1 MKIIVCKKEID
12 IEFANTFL
20 KKLQGFMFKRNIDIC
35 LGFKTNSIHT
45 FFMKE
50 NIDILMTD
58 KNNIVLYI
66 FKSIPKNRIIIKKGV
81 YYTYEFP
88 NNFLNNSNIQI
99 NDKLIIKK

>member
-58 KNNIVLYI
+58 KNNKILFI
-66 FKSIPKNRIIIKKGV
+66 FKSVPKNKIIIKKDV
-81 YYTYEFP
+81 YFTYEFP
-88 NNFLNNSNIQI
+88 NNFLDGLNI
-99 NDKLIIKK
+99 NVGDKIEFKK